1 MRIVSALLITGLAGC
16 QIPPAA
22 VEPSLYPQRDLTA
35 AWSERHYWRLPEGY
49 LTSIPTPITP
59 PVVTVP
65 SDSLADTR

>member
-1 MRIVSALLITGLAGC
+1 MRIVSALLIAGLAGC

-49 LTSIPTPITP
+49 LMSTPIAP